1 MLANTNTGGSNANL
15 GSGLGG
21 MGGSGS
27 EFQLPAVNQ
36 NKAFG
41 AMMSR
46 GRQSRGP
53 GVSSLHR

>member
-1 MLANTNTGGSNANL
+1 MLGNTSGSNVNL
-15 GSGLGG
+15 GSGLNAG

>member
-1 MLANTNTGGSNANL
+1 MLANTSGSNANL
-15 GSGLGG
+15 GSGMGG
-21 MGGSGS
+21 IGGSGS